1 MTGFLPIFPLNIVV
15 YPGEALNLHIF
26 EERYKALVK
35 ECFAEKKEFGIPV
48 VINNKIQELG
58 TKVKILSIDKEYED
72 GKMDIK
78 TQGISTF
85 RVLEVIEDVPDKLYK
100 GAIVSNIET
109 AYYDGYQSKMNVIM
123 KEIEMFH
130 ALLKIKKDYDIPFEE
145 LTSYHIAHHIGLNIE
160 EEYDVLRMP
169 KESQRQEYI
178 LRHLR
183 DVLPTVQELN
193 NLQKRIQLN
202 GHYKHLSLD
211 D

>member
-26 EERYKALVK
+26 ENRYKELVK
-35 ECFAEKKEFGIPV
+35 ECYEQNKEFGIPC
-48 VINNKIQELG
+48 VINNEIRELG
-58 TKVKILSIDKEYED
+58 TKVKVLSIDKVYDD

-85 RVLEVIEDVPDKLYK
+85 RMLEIVEDVPNKLYK
-100 GAIVSNIET
+100 GAIVSSVET
-109 AYYDGYQSKMNVIM
+109 EYYDGFESKMKVIM
-123 KEIEMFH
+123 KEIAMFH
-130 ALLKIKKDYDIPFEE
+130 KLLNIKKDYKIPEEE
-145 LTSYHIAHHIGLNIE
+145 LTAYHIAHHIGLNIE

-183 DVLPTVQELN
+183 KVLPTVHELN
-193 NLQKRIQLN
+193 NLQERIQLN